1 MTKSPFPFYEQP
13 WPEGEYRLFQLGFVV
28 DDVARVAGEWARVFG
43 VGPFQILPTTEVPCT
58 YRGAPSGI
66 TMQVGY
72 AQAGPVQIELI
83 AQQCDRPSVFRD
95 VVAAGATA
103 FHQVCTLTSRY
114 DEKKAYFEG
123 LGYEMT
129 TEIVV
134 PGQRVAYYAT
144 YHDFGFVTE
153 LAEESPAFTAHLEAM
168 ARTAAEW
175 DGHDPVRILTRDGYR
190 TPSSPPPSS
199 PPPRD

>member
-1 MTKSPFPFYEQP
+1 MAKSPYPFYEQP

-28 DDVARVAGEWARVFG
+28 DDVVHAAGEWANVFG

-83 AQQCDRPSVFRD
+83 AQHCDRPSVFRD
-95 VVAAGATA
+95 VVERGRTM
-103 FHQVCTLTSRY
+103 FHQLCTLTPRY
-114 DEKKAYFEG
+114 DEKKAFFEG
-123 LGYEMT
+123 LGYEMRS
-129 TEIVV
+129 EIVI
-134 PGQRVAYYAT
+134 PGQRVAYFDT
-144 YHDFGFVTE
+144 YDDFGFVTE
-153 LAEESPAFTAHLEAM
+153 LAEESPRFLEQLEAM
-168 ARTAAEW
+168 AQTAAGW

-190 TPSSPPPSS
+190 TPSE
-199 PPPRD
+199 